1 MKLLKAIVSGIIIYA
16 VIFLAAYAMLSLTET
31 TFGFIM
37 VILAAVLTFIVS
49 KYFYFKNMQV
59 ASPVKEGVLLG
70 LTLVIVMF
78 IIDLGLTLVMV
89 MFIGVLIEVPA
100 MTLLFKL
107 FGEHDL
113 LAIYGFAKDLGWAYF
128 NNWHILLGYGLTL
141 ITPVF
146 AAPRKFT
153 TKKLQ
158 APKRKTKK

>member
-1 MKLLKAIVSGIIIYA
+1 MKLLKAIVSGIILYA
-16 VIFLAAYAMLSLTET
+16 VIFLAASAMLSLSET
-31 TFGFIM
+31 TFGFRMYIT

-78 IIDLGLTLVMV
+78 II
-89 MFIGVLIEVPA
+89 EVPV

-128 NNWHILLGYGLTL
+128 NTWHILLGYGLTL

>member
-78 IIDLGLTLVMV
+78 II
-89 MFIGVLIEVPA
+89 EVPV

-128 NNWHILLGYGLTL
+128 NTWHILLGYGLTL